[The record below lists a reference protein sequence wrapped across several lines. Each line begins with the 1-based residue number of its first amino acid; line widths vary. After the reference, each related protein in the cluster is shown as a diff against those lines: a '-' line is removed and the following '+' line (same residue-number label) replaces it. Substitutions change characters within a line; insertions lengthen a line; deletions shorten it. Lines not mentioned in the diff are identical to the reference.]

1 MFRVSVLLGMFLQS
15 LCSLALADLSYAPE
29 EALIEEVVVT
39 GVRPGPP
46 LWKVKHKDHV
56 MWVFGT
62 VTPIPKRMEWDSAA
76 VEYIISQAQSY
87 LAPPQIYASVTNP
100 FKAIGL
106 LRRYTKAKK
115 LPNKQT
121 LDQVLG
127 VDLNAEFE
135 RLRAEYAPRNSSI
148 RKLRPSFAAEKLM
161 QEATD
166 AVGLEDD
173 AERIERKL
181 VKLVKRH
188 DLPVAESVIEAPA
201 VDFLAV
207 LEGLSLKTEIHCLAA
222 TLQSIEK
229 DLNAAARRAN
239 AWANGSAVALRALD
253 YPDVEGSCT
262 QVIFERPEAAEL
274 QGEVED
280 LWLENAEKA
289 LRNNAHTFADLPMR
303 DIVHPDGLLARLQAR
318 GYEVTTPVN

>member
-1 MFRVSVLLGMFLQS
+1 
-15 LCSLALADLSYAPE
+15 
-29 EALIEEVVVT
+29 
-39 GVRPGPP
+39 
-46 LWKVKHKDHV
+46 

-87 LAPPQIYASVTNP
+87 LAAPQIHTSITNP

-106 LRRYTKAKK
+106 LRRYTKIKK

-121 LDQVLG
+121 LEQVLSG
-127 VDLNAEFE
+127 ELNAEFE
-135 RLRAEYAPRNSSI
+135 RLRAEYAPRNSAI
-148 RKLRPSFAAEKLM
+148 RKLRPFFAAEKLM
-161 QEATD
+161 QEATG
-166 AVGLEDD
+166 AVGLDDD
-173 AERIERKL
+173 AERIKQKLKKL
-181 VKLVKRH
+181 VRRH
-188 DLPVAESVIEAPA
+188 DIPTMESVGEAP
-201 VDFLAV
+201 VLDFFSV
-207 LEGLSLKTEIHCLAA
+207 LERLSLQAEINCLDA

-253 YPDVEGSCT
+253 YPDVAGNCT

>member
-1 MFRVSVLLGMFLQS
+1 MQPIG
-15 LCSLALADLSYAPE
+15 ALAVANLSNVPE
-29 EALIEEVVVT
+29 EKLIEEVVVT
-39 GVRPGPP
+39 GIRPGPP

-56 MWVFGT
+56 LWVFGT
-62 VTPIPKRMEWDSAA
+62 VTPIPKRMEWDSEA

-87 LAPPQIYASVTNP
+87 VAPPQIYASVTNP

-106 LRRYTKAKK
+106 VRRYTKAKK

-121 LDQVLG
+121 LEQVLSPE
-127 VDLNAEFE
+127 LNAEFE
-135 RLRAEYAPRNSSI
+135 RLRAEYAPRNSAI

-166 AVGLEDD
+166 AIGLSDD
-173 AERIERKL
+173 AERIEKKLAKL
-181 VKLVKRH
+181 VRRH
-188 DLPVAESVIEAPA
+188 DVPVTESVIEAPA

-207 LEGLSLKTEIHCLAA
+207 LEDLLLNTEARCLAA

-239 AWANGSAVALRALD
+239 AWANGSALALRALD
-253 YPDVEGSCT
+253 YPDVEVSCT

-274 QGEVED
+274 QREIEG
-280 LWLENAEKA
+280 LWLRSAETA
-289 LRNNAHTFADLPMR
+289 LRSHAQTFAVLPMR
-303 DIVHPDGLLARLQAR
+303 DINHPDGLLARLQAR